1 MNEESFLQKTQ
12 RPLSERK
19 TLHVSHV
26 HSTCLHHLAQKAQ
39 RSRKITSE
47 PTRQNAK
54 NHTTKPPP
62 ARTHPSDAALIER
75 VDLDLDLDLDLA
87 LTNQRKKRSNLRKA
101 ASERT
106 PQNAKPLT
114 ETPPPYAALI
124 ERVELDLGL
133 EDAHP
138 GGST

>member
-39 RSRKITSE
+39 RPRKITSE

-54 NHTTKPPP
+54 KHTTKPPP
-62 ARTHPSDAALIER
+62 ARTPPPDAALIER
-75 VDLDLDLDLDLA
+75 VDLGLDLDLNKLILN
-87 LTNQRKKRSNLRKA
+87 LT
-101 ASERT
+101 
-106 PQNAKPLT
+106 
-114 ETPPPYAALI
+114 
-124 ERVELDLGL
+124 
-133 EDAHP
+133 
-138 GGST
+138 